1 LKILNRKEAQVP
13 NVGKWWS
20 TVLQNM
26 TLTYQNSVK
35 KFNKVANVKE
45 NKHMAIITFFFLGSL
60 WISWK
65 IEEKYDQLRRKAKT
79 TKSYKER

>member
-1 LKILNRKEAQVP
+1 M
-13 NVGKWWS
+13 
-20 TVLQNM
+20 LQNM
-26 TLTYQNSVK
+26 STVYQNSVI

-45 NKHMAIITFFFLGSL
+45 NKHMAVVTVFFLGSL
-60 WISWK
+60 WISWQ